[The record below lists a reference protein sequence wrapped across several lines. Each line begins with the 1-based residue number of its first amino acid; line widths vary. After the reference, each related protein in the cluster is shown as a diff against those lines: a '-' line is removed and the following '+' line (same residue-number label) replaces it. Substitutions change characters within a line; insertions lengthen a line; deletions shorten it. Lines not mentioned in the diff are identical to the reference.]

1 MSVPCSSGALHF
13 PHGWEHFPTCVDEVA
28 TPSLSAV
35 FSVLK
40 FFLSSTL
47 MGFTVTHPSSLSS
60 EEKKNARL
68 HSSLISKRKPHQ
80 QAETTPARLH
90 CRASWLQWFPC
101 VTMPAAPTCGKQWR
115 DPWSKSILGRAD
127 QQQKEGESQLISVM

>member
-13 PHGWEHFPTCVDEVA
+13 LHGWEHFPPRVDEVA
-28 TPSLSAV
+28 TPFLSAV

-60 EEKKNARL
+60 EEKKNTRL
-68 HSSLISKRKPHQ
+68 HSSLRESHISKLKPHLPVST
-80 QAETTPARLH
+80 AGLH
-90 CRASWLQWFPC
+90 GCSGSH
-101 VTMPAAPTCGKQWR
+101 V
-115 DPWSKSILGRAD
+115 
-127 QQQKEGESQLISVM
+127 